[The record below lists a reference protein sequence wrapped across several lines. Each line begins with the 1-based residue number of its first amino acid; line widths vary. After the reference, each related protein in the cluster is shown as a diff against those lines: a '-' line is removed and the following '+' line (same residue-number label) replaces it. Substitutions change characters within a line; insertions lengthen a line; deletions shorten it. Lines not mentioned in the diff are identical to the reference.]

1 MLQIHNIFCNVE
13 WVRCPPL
20 TPSPSQF
27 NTKDSGRRA
36 ESLTAMTTHALENDR
51 FIFCA
56 DASRAAAQTCPGWH
70 RRFSVGRESHAE
82 PQTGAL
88 WQAFRLPGAP
98 FCLLLQR
105 ETAATFKGRK
115 KKRNRVV
122 LRDSGKSR
130 PRLPA
135 RLCGGDHM
143 SRSFCGSFL
152 AVLGAPAVAVMC
164 VPAPCY
170 YHRGGLCAP
179 VRYIRAVR
187 GSEWAQLVLAERAEC
202 ALGNVEHLC
211 SRARTTS
218 SPLRRCT
225 WENFP
230 LIEKGKI
237 QQDVS

>member
-51 FIFCA
+51 LFSA
-56 DASRAAAQTCPGWH
+56 RMHQERRRKPALDDTAVSVSGARAAQS
-70 RRFSVGRESHAE
+70 RKLE
-82 PQTGAL
+82 PSDRHS
-88 WQAFRLPGAP
+88 AFPERLSASSCNERQQPH
-98 FCLLLQR
+98 LK
-105 ETAATFKGRK
+105 EEK